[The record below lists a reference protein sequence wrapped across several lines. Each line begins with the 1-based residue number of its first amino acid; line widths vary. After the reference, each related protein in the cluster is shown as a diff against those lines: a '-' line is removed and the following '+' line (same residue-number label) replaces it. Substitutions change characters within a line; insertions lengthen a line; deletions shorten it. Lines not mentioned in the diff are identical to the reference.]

1 MWRWGQPV
9 WWHLPVCLGGRPLQH
24 HHKYSA
30 TTRHKYFC
38 LLGGHTEQENHCAP
52 NNALLIKIFHCTV
65 GKHLV
70 RWCNILSVLCCMVL
84 VLVLVLVWLPSAV
97 DLRRFIH
104 RYLAPAAAGHH
115 QLLGPA
121 LSDFGFNGAE
131 CGRERGNWKPK
142 EDKWTHLWGGRGT
155 WDKSWKW
162 SLLSAI
168 GQNSLLIV
176 CQKYCYSTICNSLC
190 IRVKKQKNK
199 FHNMRLR
206 RFCSLRKIFRSN
218 VGCADLSQ
226 AWWCCLPLSDWHV
239 PLSLPRRTTQAQS
252 RATAKTRIVFQ
263 SILPKTLSSVYLVR
277 QTTLLGFV
285 LSIGGPARSSKS
297 TILDK
302 KTYSWHWSQNS
313 AKRKLL
319 CLTFQSFLHFCRCK
333 LLVFVFWGM
342 PAILPLIKCALI
354 LKH

>member
-1 MWRWGQPV
+1 
-9 WWHLPVCLGGRPLQH
+9 
-24 HHKYSA
+24 
-30 TTRHKYFC
+30 
-38 LLGGHTEQENHCAP
+38 
-52 NNALLIKIFHCTV
+52 
-65 GKHLV
+65 
-70 RWCNILSVLCCMVL
+70 
-84 VLVLVLVWLPSAV
+84 
-97 DLRRFIH
+97 
-104 RYLAPAAAGHH
+104 
-115 QLLGPA
+115 
-121 LSDFGFNGAE
+121 
-131 CGRERGNWKPK
+131 
-142 EDKWTHLWGGRGT
+142 
-155 WDKSWKW
+155 
-162 SLLSAI
+162 
-168 GQNSLLIV
+168 
-176 CQKYCYSTICNSLC
+176 
-190 IRVKKQKNK
+190 
-199 FHNMRLR
+199 MRLL

-302 KTYSWHWSQNS
+302 KTYSWHWSQS
-313 AKRKLL
+313 PAKRKLL

-333 LLVFVFWGM
+333 LQAFVFWGM